1 VTLQPVSGGIV
12 IDRMEIEGD
21 LLNIMPAS
29 GDIVIGEITGNL
41 RLLNIMAVNG
51 NVTISNITGSIEHL
65 LISTASGDIEI
76 ENMNLSSCQSAQILA
91 YNGSLTRGTIQTGS
105 ATPYI
110 YAANGVLNLEGEAV
124 EGEDATGEA
133 PELIV
138 LGGEHQCWLDEIEG
152 ATTFKI
158 EELSSSWARHIVVSF
173 QAFDQQPLTG
183 QVSVDGA
190 EIANFDNSNLYY
202 TTITL
207 AYNGESE
214 LLFDL
219 LNATGRQYD
228 IRWHFTW

>member
-1 VTLQPVSGGIV
+1 
-12 IDRMEIEGD
+12 MEIEGD

-91 YNGSLTRGTIQTGS
+91 YNGSLTRGAIQTGL

-124 EGEDATGEA
+124 EEDENATGETH
-133 PELIV
+133 ELIV

-152 ATTFKI
+152 VTTFKI
-158 EELSSSWARHIVVSF
+158 EDLSSSWARHIVVSF

-207 AYNGESE
+207 AYHGESE

-228 IRWHFTW
+228 IRWYFTW